1 MWIKTDYDELINT
14 DRLSYVRY
22 DKISNTTIG
31 WAGKSRLIIA
41 NSDAMP
47 IIMNGLMRGS
57 TIVEVKH

>member
-14 DRLSYVRY
+14 DRLSMIRY
-22 DKISNTTIG
+22 DRILNRTFGFDDNTRI
-31 WAGKSRLIIA
+31 IIA
-41 NSDAMP
+41 DFDATH

>member
-14 DRLSYVRY
+14 DRLSYIRY
-22 DKISNTTIG
+22 DRISNTTIG
-31 WAGKSRLIIA
+31 WADGNRLIIS
-41 NSDAMP
+41 NSNAVP